1 MQSLFPHRKSTGI
14 GRIARRFTLTAL
26 CFAACFTTS
35 NGAQAISLIRDAEI
49 EHTLRA
55 YSSPIFEKAGLTP
68 SSISLYIVNDPAI
81 NAFVMGGSNIFV
93 NTGLIMQCP
102 RPEMIIAVLAHETGH
117 ISGGHLVR
125 SVQAAEK
132 AQIQAVLGYLLGA
145 AAIAGGAGDAG
156 MAILSG
162 GQNLALRGMIT
173 HTRSNEQAA
182 DNTALSILDQLGISA
197 SGMLETF
204 EILRKQEKL
213 QIGNSSSDP
222 YLRTHPLNTDR
233 IMQVRN
239 HVEQSSIPAGTVPAN
254 FVTLHER
261 MLGKLEG
268 FLGEP
273 ADVLNRYGESDTSV
287 RASYARAVA
296 YFRQAKIDK
305 AVAQMEKLI
314 AQSPN
319 DPYFHELKGQI
330 LFEGSRISY
339 AAESY
344 KKAVELLPSASL
356 IRVEYARALIALED
370 NTNLTEAIHN
380 LEAAA
385 SNGERENASL
395 WRLLATAY
403 GRSGKMGLSHLA
415 LAEEAL
421 ALNNPEMTLKQLELA
436 APDIGLAT
444 PAYLRAEDL
453 RAQAKDRQK
462 ELKKK

>member
-1 MQSLFPHRKSTGI
+1 MQSLSPHVKSFGI
-14 GRIARRFTLTAL
+14 RAIARRLVVGAV
-26 CFAACFTTS
+26 CFAASFTVATQ
-35 NGAQAISLIRDAEI
+35 AFAISLIRDAEI
-49 EHTLRA
+49 EQTIRA
-55 YSSPIFEKAGLTP
+55 YSTPVFEKAGLTP
-68 SSISLYIVNDPAI
+68 SSISLYIVNDQAI

-102 RPEMIIAVLAHETGH
+102 RPEMVIAVLAHETGH

-132 AQIQAVLGYLLGA
+132 AQIQAVLGALLGA
-145 AAIAGGAGDAG
+145 VAIAGGAGDAG

-162 GQNLALRGMIT
+162 GQNMALRGMIT
-173 HTRSNEQAA
+173 HTRANEEAA
-182 DNTALSILDQLGISA
+182 DNTALNILDQLGISA

-213 QIGNSSSDP
+213 KIGNSSDP

-239 HVEQSSIPAGTVPAN
+239 HVEQSKIPAGTVPER
-254 FVTLHER
+254 FVVLHQR

-273 ADVLNRYGESDTSV
+273 AEVLTRYPETDSNV
-287 RASYARAVA
+287 RAYYARAVA

-305 AVAQMEKLI
+305 AIAEMDTLI
-314 AQSPN
+314 SQSPN

-330 LFEGSRISY
+330 LFEGSRIKE

-344 KKAVELLPSASL
+344 KKAVDLLPAASL

-370 NTNLTEAIHN
+370 NSNLPEAIKH
-380 LEAAA
+380 LEAAS
-385 SNGERENASL
+385 SNGEKENASL

-403 GRSGKMGLSHLA
+403 GRSGQMGLSHLA

-421 ALNNPEMTLKQLELA
+421 ALNDPETTLKQLELA
-436 APDIGLAT
+436 APSLGVAT

>member
-1 MQSLFPHRKSTGI
+1 MWVA
-14 GRIARRFTLTAL
+14 ARRLTVGAICLLASFTISTQA
-26 CFAACFTTS
+26 F
-35 NGAQAISLIRDAEI
+35 AISLIRDAEI
-49 EHTLRA
+49 EQTLRA
-55 YSSPIFEKAGLTP
+55 YSTPIFVKAGLTP
-68 SSISLYIVNDPAI
+68 SSISLYIVNDQAI

-93 NTGLIMQCP
+93 NTGLIMQSP
-102 RPEMIIAVLAHETGH
+102 RPEMVLAVIAHETGH

-132 AQIQAVLGYLLGA
+132 AQIQAVLGALLGA
-145 AAIAGGAGDAG
+145 VAIAGGAGDAG
-156 MAILSG
+156 MAILSS

-173 HTRSNEQAA
+173 HTRANEEAA
-182 DNTALSILDQLGISA
+182 DNTALNILDQLGISA

-213 QIGNSSSDP
+213 KIGSSSDP

-239 HVEQSSIPAGTVPAN
+239 HVEQSKIPSGTVPEK
-254 FVTLHER
+254 FVVLHQR

-273 ADVLNRYGESDTSV
+273 ADVLTRYPETDTSV
-287 RASYARAVA
+287 RAYYARAVA

-305 AVAQMEKLI
+305 AIAQMDRLI
-314 AQSPN
+314 AQSPE

-330 LFEGSRISY
+330 LFEGSRITE
-339 AAESY
+339 AAQSY

-370 NTNLTEAIHN
+370 NSNLPEAIKH
-380 LEAAA
+380 LEAAS

-403 GRSGKMGLSHLA
+403 GRSGQMGLSHLA

-421 ALNNPEMTLKQLELA
+421 ALNDPDTTLKQLELA
-436 APDIGLAT
+436 APNLGIAT
-444 PAYLRAEDL
+444 PGYLRAEDL
-453 RAQAKDRQK
+453 RAQAKDRKK